1 MKFSRLAEYF
11 SKIEKESSRL
21 AMTELL
27 AKLYKELSE
36 NEVDKATYLLTGRL
50 GPLYGPREFGLAEK
64 SVISSAVQA
73 LNIDK
78 STFVKRFKEIGDLGE
93 ALQEFKE
100 KGEQGLLWTPKDPE
114 IVEVYEELVKLA
126 EAQGEGAMT
135 FKINLLAGLI
145 QTLDPLSCKYLV
157 RIVLG
162 KLRLGFSD
170 MTILDALSWY
180 LKGDKS
186 LRPILEKAYH
196 VRPDLG
202 YIAKLVKQEKLEQLE
217 KIKPEVF
224 TPIIM
229 MRAERL
235 SSAEEIVKKI
245 GECIIEPK
253 YDGFRL
259 QVHYK
264 DGKVKLFSRNLEDVT
279 FMYPDIVEGVKKEI
293 TVKEAI
299 FEGEAI
305 GFDPHSGSFLPF
317 QETVQR
323 KRKYD
328 IEKMAKE
335 VPLKLFAFEL
345 LLVDG
350 ESFLQKPFIERRRM
364 LEKIFKLTGD
374 IFKDTVLLAPEIK
387 TSDPRKIEMY
397 FEDAVGRG
405 LEGIMAKKIDGVY
418 RPGVREWNWIKYK
431 RSYSSKLED
440 TIDCLV
446 MGYDYGKG
454 KRAEF
459 GIGAFLVGVYD
470 EEEDKYFTIAKIGTG
485 LTDDEWR
492 EMKRRCD
499 EFKTDRKPALYVVD
513 KQIEPDVWVKP
524 AIVVEILADE
534 ITRSPV
540 HTAGRVMKRT
550 KTGAAWEVDV
560 PGFALRFPRLV
571 RFRDDKRPEEVTT
584 LAEIRRMYEELK
596 GKSK

>member
-11 SKIEKESSRL
+11 SKIEGESSRL
-21 AMTELL
+21 EMTALLSELF
-27 AKLYKELSE
+27 KELSLE
-36 NEVDKATYLLTGRL
+36 EVDKATYLLTGRL
-50 GPLYGPREFGLAEK
+50 GPLYDPREFGLAEK
-64 SVISSAVQA
+64 SVISSIVQA
-73 LNIDK
+73 LNVDRSI
-78 STFVKRFKEIGDLGE
+78 FVKRFKEIGDLGE

-100 KGEQGLLWTPKDPE
+100 KGQQQLLWAPKDPE
-114 IVEVYEELVKLA
+114 IVEVYEDLVKLA
-126 EAQGEGAMT
+126 EAEGEGAMT
-135 FKINLLAGLI
+135 FKMNLLSSLI
-145 QTLDPLSCKYLV
+145 QALDPLSCKYLV

-170 MTILDALSWY
+170 MTILDALSWF

-186 LRPILEKAYH
+186 LRPIFEKAYH
-196 VRPDLG
+196 VYPDLG
-202 YIAKLVKQEKLEQLE
+202 KIAYLAKKGDLKAIE

-235 SSAEEIVKKI
+235 SSVKEIVEKI

-264 DGKVKLFSRNLEDVT
+264 NGQVKLFSRNLEDVT

-328 IEKMAKE
+328 IEKIAKE
-335 VPLKLFAFEL
+335 LPLKLFAFEL
-345 LLVDG
+345 LLFEG
-350 ESFLQKPFIERRRM
+350 ESYLEKPFIERRRK
-364 LEKIFKLTGD
+364 LEKLFKLTGD
-374 IFKDTVLLAPEIK
+374 IFKDTVLLAPEII
-387 TSDPRKIEMY
+387 TSDLKEIELY
-397 FEDAVGRG
+397 FEDAVSKG
-405 LEGIMAKKIDGVY
+405 LEGIMAKKKEGVY
-418 RPGVREWNWIKYK
+418 KPGVREWNWIKYK

-446 MGYDYGKG
+446 MGYDFGKG
-454 KRAEF
+454 KRAGF

-470 EEEDKYFTIAKIGTG
+470 SKSDKFVTVAKIGTG
-485 LTDDEWR
+485 LTDEEWK
-492 EMKRRCD
+492 EMKKRCD
-499 EFKTDRKPALYVVD
+499 QFKTKTKPALYDVD
-513 KQIEPDVWVKP
+513 KNMEVDVWVKP

-540 HTAGRVMKRT
+540 HTAGRKLKPS
-550 KTGAAWEVDV
+550 KTGVALEVDV

-584 LAEIRRMYEELK
+584 LEEIKRMYEELK
-596 GKSK
+596 GKK